1 MTKTNYVLFID
12 DDENV
17 LKSLMRSMQ
26 RWLSAN
32 EMKALFA
39 NTVVDAVNIF
49 KDHKNEIKT
58 IVTDQQMPVLKGN
71 ELAKVLKKNS
81 PDLPVIILSG
91 HSSMEDMQDIINTG
105 VFAYRAKPWDN
116 KDLQNEITNAVNY
129 YSIVQENIQ
138 MKNELLSDLQVA
150 SNLQKTIM
158 NAENPLKDRCSVNV
172 TFMPNSQ
179 SGISG
184 DYYDIIKLSE
194 NKMLILSGDVS
205 GHGVQS
211 SFLTAALK
219 SIIYPDYIRTNSI
232 DDITPSSLISWLNK
246 RITEFLDGFDY
257 MFLTFS
263 AVLLDFKKMTITTA
277 NAGQPPVYLI
287 RDNSIKSI
295 KHDGLA
301 LGINPDEIYAEV
313 TEKIYKD
320 DILVL
325 CTDGIFPSGSD
336 SENFTEINFK
346 DIFLNKRFSVH
357 NHKEII
363 SDIEKQM
370 FPSVINDD
378 YTLLTTII
386 L

>member
-1 MTKTNYVLFID
+1 MTKTNYILFID

-71 ELAKVLKKNS
+71 ELANVLKKSS

-91 HSSMEDMQDIINTG
+91 HSSMEDMQEIINTG
-105 VFAYRAKPWDN
+105 VFAYKAKPWDN

-158 NAENPLKDRCSVNV
+158 NAENHLKDKCSVNV
-172 TFMPNSQ
+172 TYMPNSQ

-184 DYYDIIKLSE
+184 DYYDIIQLSE
-194 NKMLILSGDVS
+194 SKMMILTGDVS

-211 SFLTAALK
+211 SFLTSALK
-219 SIIYPDYIRTNSI
+219 SIIYPDFIRTNRI
-232 DDITPSSLISWLNK
+232 EDITPSVLITWLNK
-246 RITEFLDGFDY
+246 RISDFLDGFDY

-263 AVLLDFKKMTITTA
+263 AVLIDFKSMTIKTA

-287 RDNSIKSI
+287 RDGNIKSI
-295 KHDGLA
+295 KPDGLA
-301 LGINPDEIYAEV
+301 LGINSEEKYSESVEEIL
-313 TEKIYKD
+313 KD
-320 DILVL
+320 DVL
-325 CTDGIFPSGSD
+325 LLFTDGIFPSGSD
-336 SENFTEINFK
+336 AENYTENDFMNIL
-346 DIFLNKRFSVH
+346 LNRKHSVH
-357 NHKEII
+357 NHEVII
-363 SDIEKQM
+363 SDIKKQM
-370 FPSVINDD
+370 LPSIINDD
-378 YTLLTTII
+378 YTLLTAVI